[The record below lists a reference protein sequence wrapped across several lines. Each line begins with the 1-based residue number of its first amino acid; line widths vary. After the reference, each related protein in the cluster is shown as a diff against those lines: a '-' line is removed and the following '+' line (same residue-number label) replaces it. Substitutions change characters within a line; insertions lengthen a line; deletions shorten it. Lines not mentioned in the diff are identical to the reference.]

1 MVFRYLL
8 LAFLFCSFI
17 GSVNA
22 QGVRGKV
29 TNFQGDAIA
38 FATIYIP
45 DLSTGSI
52 TNSEGKYELKLS
64 PGKHSLLFQSLGYQ
78 TQKIEITVG
87 SGFVE
92 KNVQLSVQD
101 YLIPEV
107 KVLASGEDPALYIM
121 RKAIAMAPYYQKQV
135 SKYSCKV
142 YLKGSGIFEKI
153 PFLFEKQMKKSGIKE
168 NEPFVLETASK
179 IDFELPDKMNQKV
192 LAMRSTGRDNNTSP
206 MPMIVNSLYDAE
218 KYGMISPLGRNA
230 LKNYDF
236 KLVSSFIDQGRTIN
250 KIWVLP
256 NNRGAQD
263 VFSGYIYIADDYWNI
278 HSAELNFK
286 GPMVTGKMNQMYAEV
301 SPNVY
306 MTVSQKFDID
316 FSGFGVK
323 MNYKYLASL
332 SEYSTTL
339 NPALDHTFLDKLNRK
354 QQEDQQAVSNF
365 LAKEKDIANGQVAS
379 SRERKKIETLLQKKD
394 LNNRE
399 TARLNRLMDEAARR
413 EGPPESLEIKSSFQ
427 VSQRQ
432 ENNDSAYWNKLR
444 PIPLSDLETK
454 SFASK
459 DSFLQVSSRP
469 EYKDSVYRAKRK
481 FKVRHLIF
489 GKTYDYSNDTIR
501 SFKRFTIPALTAPTA
516 LSFNSVDGLRVEL
529 PFNYF
534 RADSTG
540 HLLRFEPTFSYAF
553 AREKV
558 DASVAVSKRTNGLTN
573 SWIGL
578 SAGTTTADFN
588 RSTGMSAMNNDFYT
602 LWLEENYRRFYR
614 RDFIQLVTNRD
625 LTNGLNLKIALDY
638 SNNQPLSNHSSY
650 TIIDYADKKIMP
662 NIPSNDLV
670 TAEQLEKHQTL
681 AAQIS
686 LEYTP
691 RNRYRIRNNTRIYV
705 GSKYPTFML
714 NYSGALSN
722 LLGSDSEYG
731 LLKLGIRQKID
742 FGLTDHLS
750 YSVTTGKFLN
760 SNKLYFEDF
769 AHFNTQFTGFSFAST
784 ENSFRLLSFYQYSTN
799 KSFADAHITW
809 QSRGLLVKQLPLVK
823 NTSVNEKLFLNYL
836 STPDFKNYLE
846 AGYGISNIFL
856 FLNVEAVAGFRDG
869 RFQSAGIKVSLN
881 LK

>member
-1 MVFRYLL
+1 MVFRYVLL
-8 LAFLFCSFI
+8 VFFIYSFI

-78 TQKIEITVG
+78 TQKIEIAVG
-87 SGFVE
+87 PDFVE
-92 KNVQLSVQD
+92 KNVQLPVQD
-101 YLIPEV
+101 YLIPEI

-168 NEPFVLETASK
+168 NEPFVMETVSK

-256 NNRGAQD
+256 NNKGAQD

-278 HSAELNFK
+278 QSAELNFK
-286 GPMVTGKMNQMYAEV
+286 GPMVTGKMNQMCAEV

-339 NPALDHTFLDKLNRK
+339 NLALDHTFLDKLNRK

-365 LAKEKDIANGQVAS
+365 LAKEKDVDNGQVAS
-379 SRERKKIETLLQKKD
+379 SRERKKIESLLQKKD

-399 TARLNRLMDEAARR
+399 TARLNRLMDEEARR

-427 VSQRQ
+427 VSPRQ
-432 ENNDSAYWNKLR
+432 VNNDSAYWNKLR

-529 PFNYF
+529 PFDYF

-540 HLLRFEPTFSYAF
+540 HLLRLEPTFSYAF

-558 DASVAVSKRTNGLTN
+558 DVSVAVSKRTNGLTN

-614 RDFIQLVTNRD
+614 RDFIELVTSRD

-638 SNNQPLSNHSSY
+638 SNNLPLSNHSSY
-650 TIIDYADKKIMP
+650 TIIDYADKEIMP
-662 NIPSNDLV
+662 NIPANDLV
-670 TAEQLEKHQTL
+670 TAEQLETHQTF
-681 AAQIS
+681 AGQIS

-691 RNRYRIRNNTRIYV
+691 RNRYRIRNNTLIYV

-714 NYSGALSN
+714 SYSGAMPN
-722 LLGSDSEYG
+722 VVGSDSEYG

-750 YSVTTGKFLN
+750 YTVSAGKFIN
-760 SNKLYFEDF
+760 SNKLYFEDY

-784 ENSFRLLSFYQYSTN
+784 ENSFRLLPFYQYSTN
-799 KSFADAHITW
+799 KSFADAHLTW
-809 QSRGLLVKQLPLVK
+809 QSRSLLVKQLPVIK
-823 NTSVNEKLFLNYL
+823 NTSVTEKLFMNYL

-856 FLNVEAVAGFRDG
+856 LLNVEAVAGFRDG